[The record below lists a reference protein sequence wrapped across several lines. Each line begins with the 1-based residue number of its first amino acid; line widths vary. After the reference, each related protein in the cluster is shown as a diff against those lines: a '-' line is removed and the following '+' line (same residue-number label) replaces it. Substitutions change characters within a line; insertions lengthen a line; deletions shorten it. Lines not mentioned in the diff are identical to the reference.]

1 MVKNI
6 ALVFDVDY
14 TLING
19 YHPSIILEKRG
30 VDIDQ
35 FWKKV
40 SSLQQAEKN
49 NGEKT
54 NLDIIYL
61 AHFMNEI
68 RYGKLRG
75 LTLQDLRN
83 DGKDLE
89 KLYYPGIPE
98 FFDKIR
104 KLNSE
109 NNISFNIVSVGIKP
123 LLEGSSLN
131 KYMNYI
137 FGYTFF
143 DDLTEGE
150 GIDEIKS
157 TSSTAEKIPA
167 IVSISYGKGIE
178 EFEYPIK
185 EMIYFGDGETDRPA
199 FKFVKKRNGIAIC
212 VYDPDKQGAK
222 EYAMKLKEDV
232 NYILPADYTEGSE
245 LWNTVNEIIKKL

>member
-1 MVKNI
+1 MKKI
-6 ALVFDVDY
+6 ALVFDADN
-14 TLING
+14 TLMRG
-19 YHPSIILEKRG
+19 YHPSAILEKRG
-30 VDIDQ
+30 INVNE

-40 SSLQQAEKN
+40 TSLQDKEKAK
-49 NGEKT
+49 GES
-54 NLDIIYL
+54 NVEIVYL
-61 AHFMNEI
+61 AMLMHEI
-68 RYGKLRG
+68 RYGKLKG
-75 LTLQDLRN
+75 LTIKELKET
-83 DGKDLE
+83 GKEID
-89 KLYYPGIPE
+89 KILYKGLPE
-98 FFDKIR
+98 FFDKLR
-104 KLNSE
+104 K
-109 NNISFNIVSVGIKP
+109 NNEDKHISYNIVSVGIKP
-123 LLEGSSLN
+123 LLEGSSLA
-131 KYMNYI
+131 KYMDRI

-167 IVSISYGKGIE
+167 IVSISYGKGVE